1 MSLLE
6 GVAVITKC
14 PPFPYGRLSALA
26 AKEHGSRAHG
36 LPPLTGRQLQ
46 RQQMSAML
54 KVLLIDSAERDL
66 TEVPGLL
73 MEAGL
78 VVKTQ
83 AANNPPALQ
92 DALESQSWDVAVCAY
107 GATGFGS
114 LSALEMLRSQ
124 APCLPVVVVSGVG
137 GADAAVTAMKAGA
150 VDYVMRGDLV
160 QLVPALRQAASR
172 ACSDA
177 ANLLQEAGKASRQL
191 RKSQA
196 VLTAA
201 QRMGRMAHVITGPD
215 GLYEYSDSLLELLG
229 VDAAHAPSNVGD
241 WQNIVH
247 PDDIGSFRKVV
258 GLASETGAP
267 QTLAY
272 RIRHASGEWR
282 DIRHGIE
289 ALEGAGEATRWL
301 CTLQDVTE
309 YKAAAEKIRKLA
321 TEAERDGQ
329 LRGVAEQEHAAL
341 EASLR
346 EAQKMESLG
355 MLAGGIAHDFNN
367 LLAAMLGNVSLAR
380 MNMSVP
386 QKIGYNLDQVDKAG
400 ARAREL
406 AKQILAFSRKQPQ
419 QFVVQSMRAVVIE
432 ALSLMRSTLPAGVDL
447 TVTIPDTQPTYVSVD
462 GGQISQV
469 LLNLCT
475 NAWHATCGVRPR
487 IEVILDEVTLDAHAT
502 QRPGDLPANCYVRLQ
517 VKDNGHGMDE
527 HTQARIFEPFFTTKP
542 TGQGTGLGLAVVH
555 SIVKAHGG
563 AITVDSAVSG
573 GTTFSVYLPA
583 VAPMDMVPDDLPGAA
598 PTDGQGRHVMYVD
611 DYDAMGELVSE
622 VLRAVGYQV
631 SVHNRGEAA
640 LADLRANPDAFDLI
654 ITDQNMPGMAGTEL
668 ARQVRLIRARLP
680 VVISS
685 GYISEDLKAKAGEA
699 GVLEVIDKTRS
710 VEQLAGSIHGWIG
723 AKRN

>member
-1 MSLLE
+1 
-6 GVAVITKC
+6 
-14 PPFPYGRLSALA
+14 
-26 AKEHGSRAHG
+26 
-36 LPPLTGRQLQ
+36 
-46 RQQMSAML
+46 MSAML
-54 KVLLIDSAERDL
+54 EVLLIDSAERDL

-73 MEAGL
+73 VQAGL
-78 VVKTQ
+78 IVKTQ
-83 AANNPPALQ
+83 VVNNPPDLQ
-92 DALESQSWDVAVCAY
+92 AALENQSWDIAICRY
-107 GATGFGS
+107 GGQGFGGVP
-114 LSALEMLRSQ
+114 ALAMLRGQ
-124 APCLPVVVVSGVG
+124 APALPVVVVSDV
-137 GADAAVTAMKAGA
+137 ADAETVLAAMKAGA
-150 VDYVMRGDLV
+150 ADYVMRTALP
-160 QLVPALRQAASR
+160 QLVPAVREAISR
-172 ACSDA
+172 SASDA
-177 ANLLQEAGKASRQL
+177 AALLQRAEKMQL
-191 RKSQA
+191 RLRESET
-196 VLTAA
+196 VLHAA
-201 QRMGRMAHVITGPD
+201 QRLGQMAHIISRSD
-215 GLYEYSDSLLELLG
+215 GSYEPVDCSLLELLG
-229 VDAAHAPSNVGD
+229 TDAAHAPLNARD
-241 WQNIVH
+241 WLELVH
-247 PDDIGSFRKVV
+247 PDDRARFRAAAVKASNSGLTDEVEYRLKHAGGAWLTVRHRIEVLDGMGGSV
-258 GLASETGAP
+258 
-267 QTLAY
+267 
-272 RIRHASGEWR
+272 
-282 DIRHGIE
+282 
-289 ALEGAGEATRWL
+289 RWL
-301 CTLQDVTE
+301 CSLQDVTE
-309 YKAAAEKIRKLA
+309 QRVLAEQLGKLA
-321 TEAERDGQ
+321 IELEREMQ
-329 LRGVAEQEHAAL
+329 LRGAAEQEHAAM

-386 QKIGYNLDQVDKAG
+386 HKIGYNLDQVDKAG

-406 AKQILAFSRKQPQ
+406 ARQILAFSRKQPQ
-419 QFVVQSMRAVVIE
+419 QFVVQPMRAVVIE

-447 TVTIPDTQPTYVSVD
+447 TVTIADTQSTYVSVD

-475 NAWHATCGVRPR
+475 NAWHATSGVRPR
-487 IEVILDEVTLDAHAT
+487 IEVTLDEVTLDAHAA

-555 SIVKAHGG
+555 SIVRAHGG

-583 VAPMDMVPDDLPGAA
+583 VARLDMVADDLPR
-598 PTDGQGRHVMYVD
+598 PVPVDGQGRHVMYVD
-611 DYDAMGELVSE
+611 DYEAMGELVSE

-640 LADLRANPDAFDLI
+640 LADLRANPDVFDLI

-668 ARQVRLIRARLP
+668 ARHVKLLRAGLP

-685 GYISEDLKAKAGEA
+685 GYISEELKLKAAEA

-723 AKRN
+723 AKGG